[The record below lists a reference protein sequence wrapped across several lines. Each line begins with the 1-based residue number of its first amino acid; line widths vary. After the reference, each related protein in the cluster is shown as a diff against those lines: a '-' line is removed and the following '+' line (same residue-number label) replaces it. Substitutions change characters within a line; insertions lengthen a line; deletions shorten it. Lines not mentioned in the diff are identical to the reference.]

1 MITYMYVLYPGIILV
16 VNQGC
21 KTCIYIVCFMVQTLE
36 RAQHEL
42 QTTRP
47 FVKYPNVYYLSY
59 QSALAKVISVNRY
72 SLYWRATKAR

>member
-1 MITYMYVLYPGIILV
+1 MQDMY
-16 VNQGC
+16 
-21 KTCIYIVCFMVQTLE
+21 IYIVCFMVQTLE

>member
-1 MITYMYVLYPGIILV
+1 MYVLYPDIILV

>member
-1 MITYMYVLYPGIILV
+1 MQDMY
-16 VNQGC
+16 
-21 KTCIYIVCFMVQTLE
+21 IYIVCFMVQTLE

-59 QSALAKVISVNRY
+59 QSALAKVISVNQ
-72 SLYWRATKAR
+72 LIC

>member
-1 MITYMYVLYPGIILV
+1 MY
-16 VNQGC
+16 
-21 KTCIYIVCFMVQTLE
+21 IYIVCFMVQTLE
-36 RAQHEL
+36 RAQQEL

-72 SLYWRATKAR
+72 SLYWRATKAC

>member
-1 MITYMYVLYPGIILV
+1 MYVLYPDIILV

-21 KTCIYIVCFMVQTLE
+21 KTYINILCFMVQTLE

>member
-1 MITYMYVLYPGIILV
+1 MYTYCIL
-16 VNQGC
+16 
-21 KTCIYIVCFMVQTLE
+21 TLSLLLTRDARHCFMVQTLE

>member
-1 MITYMYVLYPGIILV
+1 
-16 VNQGC
+16 
-21 KTCIYIVCFMVQTLE
+21 MVQTLE

-72 SLYWRATKAR
+72 SLYWRATNIMTKAR

>member
-1 MITYMYVLYPGIILV
+1 
-16 VNQGC
+16 
-21 KTCIYIVCFMVQTLE
+21 MVQTLE

-42 QTTRP
+42 QITRP

>member
-1 MITYMYVLYPGIILV
+1 MYVLYPDIILV

-21 KTCIYIVCFMVQTLE
+21 KTCIYIYIVCFMVQTLE

-42 QTTRP
+42 QTTRQ

>member
-1 MITYMYVLYPGIILV
+1 MQDMY
-16 VNQGC
+16 
-21 KTCIYIVCFMVQTLE
+21 IYIVCFMVQTLE

-59 QSALAKVISVNRY
+59 QSALAKVISVNIGTRCTGVRPKLAEDHLLSVY
-72 SLYWRATKAR
+72 